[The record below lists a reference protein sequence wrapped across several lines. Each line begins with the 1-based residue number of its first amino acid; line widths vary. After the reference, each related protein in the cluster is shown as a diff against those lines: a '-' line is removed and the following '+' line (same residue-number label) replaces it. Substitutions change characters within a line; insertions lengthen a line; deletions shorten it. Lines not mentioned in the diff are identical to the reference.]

1 MGLLNIFR
9 AKDGDARTVLPA
21 GSFTIDR
28 NGKIIASTITS
39 LFPEDNLKEIST
51 AVIGSFA
58 NARNAGLALTE
69 LTIRLGAMNI
79 RAVEMRGGAMIFLSP
94 R

>member
-39 LFPEDNLKEIST
+39 T
-51 AVIGSFA
+51 AAKLTSSLVLIVPLDLI
-58 NARNAGLALTE
+58 ARDSAIEVRSSREQAACDGD
-69 LTIRLGAMNI
+69 G
-79 RAVEMRGGAMIFLSP
+79 
-94 R
+94 